1 MADFIMTLDSDDE
14 VPSPVSARP
23 TRTGAGSSANPGPTA
38 NKGKQQRKL
47 SKKQKQKQ
55 KQKKLDIELSD
66 EGETD
71 DDASGG
77 MQPLDDGLGKMD
89 KGFVFDGLGGGFVGD
104 RRNNVWDSGEAYIQK
119 RPNAMPRVTVDE
131 IIARRAPEREAAK
144 AMAEAEALLAEEDDL
159 EAEMMADLEDG
170 EEEEF
175 TGIGDSDD
183 EEGFGSDE
191 EAELGL
197 DVEADDDEN
206 EDEDDEAE
214 EDGEGEGKQAVEKKA
229 VDGLEADDE
238 ENWLG
243 LGKASDDEKAEGDE
257 DDENASEEEA
267 DDDESGAK
275 ATPSGFAALA
285 DVEDDMS
292 DALSAASDDD
302 AQPSKPTST
311 DDANAA
317 AAKAFF
323 TSHRNASAAT
333 NKSLSFNT
341 LPNATLSRQ
350 LLLALG
356 SLNLSSPTPIQA
368 ECIPLAMMG
377 KDIVAS
383 SATGSGK
390 TVAFWVGV
398 LERLLHRDRKN
409 PMTRVVVM
417 TPTRELA
424 VQVHGVGKALARYTD
439 IQFCLCVGGL
449 SLKVQEAELK
459 QRPDIVVSTPGRL
472 IDHVRNTPCFT
483 MDGVE
488 VLVLDEAD
496 RMLEEG
502 FRAELEEIIT
512 AAPRSRQTLLFSA
525 TVTESV
531 SELTRL
537 SMNKPVRVK
546 IDEMGAAAKGLEQE
560 FLRVRGDKAGES
572 IELNSRSGERH
583 REALLISLCKRSFA
597 SGRTIIFFRSKAQA
611 HRMKILF
618 SLYGKGLERSDELHG
633 DLTQEQRLKSLKRF
647 REGEIGFLLATDLAS
662 RGLDIKGIEHVIN
675 YEMPKSIEIYL
686 HRVGRTARAGKKG
699 RALTL
704 VGESDRK
711 LVKLAMKHA
720 PQESIKQRT
729 VPTEVVNEVAR
740 EMKAL
745 EKEVKEVM
753 REEREEKEFRKGNME
768 LQKAQNMLE
777 HEAEIK
783 SRPARTWFQT
793 QTEKNTARNLGTA
806 EHNAKFNDKKKRS
819 LEEEEPASKAP
830 KRTPFSG
837 LSRREKRRKMAA
849 REDEAD
855 REEGIAQ
862 SIGASIRSVKK
873 AARPS
878 KMTHA
883 RPERPAGDGMSKK
896 QKKQKK
902 ALFDREMGVSG
913 GGQAKG
919 EGKREGKRERALSR
933 GENPDADKKKKHKLG
948 RMGPKAKRS

>member
-1 MADFIMTLDSDDE
+1 MADFIMTLDSDDD
-14 VPSPVSARP
+14 VPSQPLARP
-23 TRTGAGSSANPGPTA
+23 
-38 NKGKQQRKL
+38 QQQPKKSKKPSKDSLKKL
-47 SKKQKQKQ
+47 SKKKQ
-55 KQKKLDIELSD
+55 QKKLKRVMDTELSD
-66 EGETD
+66 SGSSAEEGED
-71 DDASGG
+71 ESALVGG
-77 MQPLDDGLGKMD
+77 GDGGVGKMD

-104 RRNNVWDSGEAYIQK
+104 RRNNVWDSGEAYIRA
-119 RPNAMPRVTVDE
+119 RPNAMPRVTIDE

-144 AMAEAEALLAEEDDL
+144 LTKETEALLAEGDDDLDDDDSDL
-159 EAEMMADLEDG
+159 EAEMMAELGGEASED
-170 EEEEF
+170 EDEEDEEDEEEF
-175 TGIGDSDD
+175 AGIGSSDD
-183 EEGFGSDE
+183 EEGLDSE
-191 EAELGL
+191 QEKEVEKIEGL
-197 DVEADDDEN
+197 
-206 EDEDDEAE
+206 DEDDESEEEKEKAAEAE
-214 EDGEGEGKQAVEKKA
+214 E
-229 VDGLEADDE
+229 E
-238 ENWLG
+238 EDNWLG
-243 LGKASDDEKAEGDE
+243 LGKVSDDEKE
-257 DDENASEEEA
+257 DDEDQDDGSEEESGSEEEEE
-267 DDDESGAK
+267 DEEKGAVK
-275 ATPSGFAALA
+275 GATSAFAALA
-285 DVEDDMS
+285 DMEDDDGDMS
-292 DALSAASDDD
+292 EEDAATAQDVQPSESALSKS
-302 AQPSKPTST
+302 
-311 DDANAA
+311 
-317 AAKAFF
+317 FF
-323 TSHRNASAAT
+323 TSHRNAST
-333 NKSLSFNT
+333 TSQKSLSFNT

-356 SLNLSSPTPIQA
+356 SLNLSTPTPIQS

-439 IQFCLCVGGL
+439 VQFCLCVGGL

-546 IDEMGAAAKGLEQE
+546 IDEMGATAKGLEQE

-583 REALLISLCKRSFA
+583 REALLISLCTRSFA

-618 SLYGKGLERSDELHG
+618 SLYGQGLERSDELHG
-633 DLTQEQRLKSLKRF
+633 DLTQEQRLGALKKF

-720 PQESIKQRT
+720 AQETIKQRT
-729 VPTEVVNEVAR
+729 VPTDVVNAVIQELR
-740 EMKAL
+740 DMQD
-745 EKEVKEVM
+745 EVKEVM

-768 LQKAQNMLE
+768 VQKAQNLLQ

-793 QTEKNTARNLGTA
+793 ETEKKTARNLGTA
-806 EHNAKFNDKKKRS
+806 EHNSKFSQKKNKRP
-819 LEEEEPASKAP
+819 LEEEESLSKAP

-837 LSRREKRRKMAA
+837 LSRKEKRRKMAA
-849 REDEAD
+849 REDAED
-855 REEGIAQ
+855 RSEGVSQ
-862 SIGASIRSVKK
+862 SIGASIRSIKK

-878 KMTHA
+878 KMTYA
-883 RPERPAGDGMSKK
+883 RPERPEGPTPK

-902 ALFDREMGVSG
+902 AAFDREMGVSG
-913 GGQAKG
+913 GGGGGAKG
-919 EGKREGKRERALSR
+919 EKREGKRERALTR
-933 GENPDADKKKKHKLG
+933 GENPDAEKKKKQKLG
-948 RMGPKAKRS
+948 RMGPKQKRK